1 MNEFTKSR
9 LVDLFWEDLANW
21 SWESWQSA
29 GAEDKET
36 IVTDAIIELGI
47 DIDINDAYDLFWEW
61 ADGLDENAFRPDYS
75 ESLQEK
81 TILES
86 SLTAEEKVDAWH
98 NGTRRENYKAAG
110 IPKLQIFLGIAKRKG
125 YDEIVD
131 IIESELAKR
140 GVATSSAP
148 ASSTATSVSSTATSA
163 SSTVP
168 PVSSAATTVSNSVTD
183 PSTAASDLVT
193 PTSDTTEEPVSSEAP
208 AEDATPAVTL
218 SDKDLDALLGMA
230 IQRFGL
236 YTLHAGSE
244 WKSAGGFIGS
254 YSLAW
259 RNGNGN
265 PVKPDRAIDKIMNL
279 AYDHDKLIVLVSYF
293 HGGSRSIDRYYSI
306 DVPSSTSY
314 ITDRR
319 TIYKQARESYSYYDS
334 ELDWT
339 FYTLTKNK
347 ANQKKVK
354 IFLLEKVPALTP
366 EQAEEITTKFF
377 ER

>member
-1 MNEFTKSR
+1 MNEFTRSR
-9 LVDLFWEDLANW
+9 LISLFREGLANW
-21 SWESWQSA
+21 DCESWQSA

-47 DIDINDAYDLFWEW
+47 DIDINEAYDLFWEW
-61 ADGLDENAFRPDYS
+61 AEGLDENAFGSECS
-75 ESLQEK
+75 ESLQEE

-110 IPKLQIFLGIAKRKG
+110 EAKLNTYLEIAKHKG
-125 YDEIVD
+125 YDEIVK
-131 IIESELAKR
+131 IIEGELSRR
-140 GVATSSAP
+140 GITVTASA
-148 ASSTATSVSSTATSA
+148 
-163 SSTVP
+163 
-168 PVSSAATTVSNSVTD
+168 PVSSIASTTPAADTTPDLTTSV
-183 PSTAASDLVT
+183 
-193 PTSDTTEEPVSSEAP
+193 SDTTEEPVSSDAP
-208 AEDATPAVTL
+208 AEDTAPAVTL

-230 IQRFGL
+230 IQKFGTCVL
-236 YTLHAGSE
+236 YANSV

-254 YSLAW
+254 YSLTW

-265 PVKPDRAIDKIMNL
+265 PIKSDRAVDKAMDL
-279 AYDHDKLIVLVSYF
+279 AYDHNKLIVLVNYF

-314 ITDRR
+314 IVDRG

-334 ELDWT
+334 ELNWT

>member
-1 MNEFTKSR
+1 MDNFTKSR
-9 LVDLFWEDLANW
+9 LIDLFWAGLTNW
-21 SWESWQSA
+21 DWESWQSA

-47 DIDINDAYDLFWEW
+47 DIDINEAYDLFWEW
-61 ADGLDENAFRPDYS
+61 AEGLEENSFRSGYS
-75 ESLQEK
+75 GGLQEK
-81 TILES
+81 AILES

-110 IPKLQIFLGIAKRKG
+110 IPKLQVFLEIAKRKG
-125 YDEIVD
+125 YNEIVD
-131 IIESELAKR
+131 IIEGELAKR
-140 GVATSSAP
+140 G
-148 ASSTATSVSSTATSA
+148 
-163 SSTVP
+163 
-168 PVSSAATTVSNSVTD
+168 AATTSSVPAPT
-183 PSTAASDLVT
+183 T
-193 PTSDTTEEPVSSEAP
+193 PVSDTPEEPTPAAAP
-208 AEDATPAVTL
+208 VKDAAPAVTL
-218 SDKDLDALLGMA
+218 SEKDLDALLGMA
-230 IQRFGL
+230 IQKFGT
-236 YTLHAGSE
+236 YILHANSE

-265 PVKPDRAIDKIMNL
+265 PVKSDRAIDKVMNL

-314 ITDRR
+314 IVDRR

-334 ELDWT
+334 ELNWT

-354 IFLLEKVPALTP
+354 MFLLEKVPALAP
-366 EQAEEITTKFF
+366 EQAEEITIKFF

>member
-1 MNEFTKSR
+1 MNEFTRSR
-9 LVDLFWEDLANW
+9 LIDLFWEGLTNW
-21 SWESWQSA
+21 DWESWQSA

-61 ADGLDENAFRPDYS
+61 ADGLDENSFGSEYS
-75 ESLQEK
+75 ESLQEE

-110 IPKLQIFLGIAKRKG
+110 EAKLNTYLEIAKSKG
-125 YDEIVD
+125 YDEIVK
-131 IIESELAKR
+131 IIEGELSRR
-140 GVATSSAP
+140 GITVTASAP
-148 ASSTATSVSSTATSA
+148 VSSTTSAAPVADTAPDLTTSVS
-163 SSTVP
+163 
-168 PVSSAATTVSNSVTD
+168 D
-183 PSTAASDLVT
+183 I
-193 PTSDTTEEPVSSEAP
+193 TEEPVSSEAP
-208 AEDATPAVTL
+208 VEDTTPAVTL

-230 IQRFGL
+230 IQRFGTNVISA
-236 YTLHAGSE
+236 YSV

-254 YSLAW
+254 YSLTW
-259 RNGNGN
+259 RNSSGN
-265 PVKPDRAIDKIMNL
+265 PIKSDRAIDKVMDL
-279 AYDHDKLIVLVSYF
+279 AYDHNKLTVLVSYF
-293 HGGSRSIDRYYSI
+293 HGGSHSIDRYYSI

-314 ITDRR
+314 LVDRG
-319 TIYKQARESYSYYDS
+319 TIYKQAREAYSYYDS
-334 ELDWT
+334 ELNWN

-347 ANQKKVK
+347 TNQKKVK
-354 IFLLEKVPALTP
+354 IFLLEKVPTLTP